1 MTMGFGRLLKVGKAQ
16 FEKVLLGLIKRKNY
30 NVHYSYT
37 NMDYYISGDEAT
49 LNILQQAVSH

>member
-1 MTMGFGRLLKVGKAQ
+1 MGFGRLLKVGKAQ

-37 NMDYYISGDEAT
+37 NMDYYISGDDAT
-49 LNILQQAVSH
+49 LNQLQQALSH